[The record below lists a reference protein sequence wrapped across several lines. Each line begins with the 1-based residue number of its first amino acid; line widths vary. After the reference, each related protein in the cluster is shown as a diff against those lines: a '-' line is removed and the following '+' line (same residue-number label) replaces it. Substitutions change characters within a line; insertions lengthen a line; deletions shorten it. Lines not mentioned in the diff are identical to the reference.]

1 MLMRLR
7 AIPRALVELAEAT
20 VAVGDEVTRAELGAE
35 RQALAV
41 VPFGI
46 LGAARG
52 RDITGEAE
60 GVGLAGPSSQPAG
73 ERQGL
78 FSVASG
84 LADPP
89 GPEAG
94 HPRV

>member
-52 RDITGEAE
+52 RDITGEAHA
-60 GVGLAGPSSQPAG
+60 LC
-73 ERQGL
+73 
-78 FSVASG
+78 